1 MNSRVTAAFLLA
13 GTLLAGPEAGWA
25 APKATAI
32 RDRGCESGSAPADSG
47 ATATARLHI
56 GADGQQRRFFNPEL
70 AFRFPLGPVDLAT
83 AMAFEH
89 VTNGRLEGRVDFWVR
104 GGIGRKIG
112 PGLRL
117 EALLNHMCRHV
128 TSREFPTPMDL
139 NEALGR
145 LGWEKN
151 GLAAGVG
158 AGGYLGKNRAYRSL
172 ITADFRA
179 ARILGSE
186 FSLSAGVKVVN
197 GRRLHH
203 DLELAAALGA
213 GVDLFIRSVRP
224 YDLRTV
230 TYLGMRF
237 GSGGAGPS
245 PLESFGLGFG
255 FYPVYDGYKAVGS
268 VGARLKFFEQGP
280 GRLLTTLAAS
290 IPILRSE
297 PFFGRFRPD
306 EIIYPLSVEYERRAG
321 RGLLAVG
328 YFRYRVDMP
337 VDVDEVFDGR
347 LSAGLGLRN
356 QSAFERLEKPV
367 RYELSAGRE
376 FERGWEGLARCG
388 INTVG
393 RRMDMGVQAEAAV
406 RPRRSEG
413 RIEGFLEFGR
423 QARVRPFVALEVR
436 EYGRSK
442 TSAEARFQ
450 AGVALFAWF

>member
-1 MNSRVTAAFLLA
+1 MNIRVTAAVLLA
-13 GTLLAGPEAGWA
+13 GALATGPATGWS

-32 RDRGCESGSAPADSG
+32 RDRGCESDSAPADDG
-47 ATATARLHI
+47 AVATARLHI
-56 GADGQQRRFFNPEL
+56 GADGRQRRFFNPEL

-104 GGIGRKIG
+104 GGVSRRIG

-128 TSREFPTPMDL
+128 TSREFPAPMDV

-145 LGWEKN
+145 LGWEKD

-158 AGGYLGKNRAYRSL
+158 AGGYLGKNKAYRSL
-172 ITADFRA
+172 LTADFRA
-179 ARILGSE
+179 GRILGSE
-186 FSLSAGVKVVN
+186 FTLSAGVKVVN
-197 GRRLHH
+197 GRRIHH

-213 GVDLFIRSVRP
+213 GVDLFIRNVRP

-245 PLESFGLGFG
+245 PLDAFDLGLGV
-255 FYPVYDGYKAVGS
+255 YPVYDGYKAVGS

-297 PFFGRFRPD
+297 SFFGRFRPD

-321 RGLLAVG
+321 LRLLAFG

-337 VDVDEVFDGR
+337 VDVDEVFEGR

-356 QSAFERLEKPV
+356 QSAFDRLEKPV
-367 RYELSAGRE
+367 RYELSAGRV
-376 FERGWEGLARCG
+376 FERGWECLARAG
-388 INTVG
+388 MNTVG
-393 RRMDMGVQAEAAV
+393 RRMDMGVQAEAAL
-406 RPRRSEG
+406 RQRRSEG
-413 RIEGFLEFGR
+413 RLEGFLEFGR
-423 QARVRPFVALEVR
+423 QARVRPFIALDVQ
-436 EYGRSK
+436 
-442 TSAEARFQ
+442 AEARLQ
-450 AGVALFAWF
+450 AGVALYAWF